1 VSEDN
6 GGDGDGEFFYPG
18 GRSPDKETLEKVN
31 GGYIRKGATVKCN
44 FIEHSIPVNRVV
56 CPIWTQLKRKNEIS
70 FLKSAKL
77 SIFVLSL
84 SF

>member
-1 VSEDN
+1 MSEDN

-44 FIEHSIPVNRVV
+44 FIEHSS
-56 CPIWTQLKRKNEIS
+56 Q
-70 FLKSAKL
+70 
-77 SIFVLSL
+77 
-84 SF
+84 